1 MTPENKST
9 HIIELCKELLDD
21 IELSRINSEAIL
33 LKATRLARLSGSDQ
47 IRQWLR
53 YEMTGYNS
61 TDPYMSQTGRWI
73 DRNGSLAELESTI
86 EMLKLKIATD
96 KCFSFINGDIRM
108 YATRY
113 PAI

>member
-33 LKATRLARLSGSDQ
+33 LKATRLARLSGSDE

-53 YEMTGYNS
+53 HEMTGYNS
-61 TDPYMSQTGRWI
+61 TDPLSLKYMTQTGRW
-73 DRNGSLAELESTI
+73 
-86 EMLKLKIATD
+86 TD
-96 KCFSFINGDIRM
+96 KNSNKGFIANFNLV
-108 YATRY
+108 RY
-113 PAI
+113 SSRNE